1 MSDETG
7 QRGRPMCGSARRSP
21 QRRKGGRAVR
31 GERGQRREK
40 SPPLD
45 GRARSARLGRI
56 PLRSVL
62 ALAPLSL
69 GARVRGPRGL
79 RYRVASGARPP
90 HVRATRYSGHSCG
103 SSPEPPGALLKRSD
117 RAEKVDSAELWP
129 VHIGE
134 VELAVSALPQQEA
147 GQTNLPTCADDE
159 VRVRQPYRV
168 EVVVDRQRRDRF
180 NDCL

>member
-1 MSDETG
+1 MATLLKVLNNLADIKSAGGVALRVRT
-7 QRGRPMCGSARRSP
+7 QGSARPAPRKIAASRWTRQVSEAGPNTPSICPGACASISRSSRSRSSRLTISRCIGH
-21 QRRKGGRAVR
+21 QT
-31 GERGQRREK
+31 
-40 SPPLD
+40 SS
-45 GRARSARLGRI
+45 RARNA
-56 PLRSVL
+56 VF
-62 ALAPLSL
+62 
-69 GARVRGPRGL
+69 
-79 RYRVASGARPP
+79 
-90 HVRATRYSGHSCG
+90 GHSSG

-134 VELAVSALPQQEA
+134 VELAVSALSQQEA